1 MRVDRLL
8 CIALS
13 FLLFSIVTQ
22 CRSRLATCNP
32 QVVFSSLAFSI
43 MAPSALPR
51 WAASSARNFTE
62 TLELTTSSGDG

>member
-1 MRVDRLL
+1 MCVDRLL

-22 CRSRLATCNP
+22 CRSRLDTCNP
-32 QVVFSSLAFSI
+32 RVVFSSLAFSI

-51 WAASSARNFTE
+51 WDASSERNFTE
-62 TLELTTSSGDG
+62 TLELKNSGDG